1 MLTLTDQLGRFVSLP
16 EIPSRII
23 SLVPSQTE
31 LLYYIGLDAEIAG
44 ITKFC
49 IHPADKTRQKLKIGG
64 TKQLNIPLIKSLNP
78 DLIIANKEENERL
91 QLEELMEAYPAY
103 ISDTNNLGTALVMIN
118 DIGALTG
125 RKRQSQALSATI
137 RQQFDSLG
145 VLQTKKLTVAY
156 MIWRKPYMVAGKNTF
171 INDMLN
177 RCGLSNVFEQE
188 RYPEVTNDML
198 VNAKPDVVLLSSEPY
213 PFGQKHLDEFAKLL
227 PGSRI
232 QLVDGEMF
240 SWYGSRLLYAPEY
253 FITLIDSINKA

>member
-1 MLTLTDQLGRFVSLP
+1 MLTLTDQLGRCVRLS
-16 EIPSRII
+16 EIPSSII

-31 LLYYIGLDAEIAG
+31 LLYYLGLDDEIAG

-49 IHPADKTRQKLKIGG
+49 IHPSGKTRQKLKIGG

-91 QLEELMEAYPAY
+91 QLEELMEAYPTY
-103 ISDTNNLGTALVMIN
+103 VSDPNSLDTALVMIE

-125 RKRQSQALSATI
+125 RKLQSEALSGAI

-145 VLQTKKLTVAY
+145 ALPAKKLTVAY
-156 MIWRKPYMVAGKNTF
+156 LIWRKPYMVAGKNTF
-171 INDMLN
+171 IDDMLN
-177 RCGLSNVFEQE
+177 RCGFTNVFEQQ

-198 VNAKPDVVLLSSEPY
+198 INAKPDVVLLSSEPY
-213 PFGQKHLDEFAKLL
+213 PFRQKHLDEFAKLL
-227 PGSRI
+227 PGSMI

-240 SWYGSRLLYAPEY
+240 SWYGNRLLYAPGY
-253 FITLIDSINKA
+253 FITLIDSINKG